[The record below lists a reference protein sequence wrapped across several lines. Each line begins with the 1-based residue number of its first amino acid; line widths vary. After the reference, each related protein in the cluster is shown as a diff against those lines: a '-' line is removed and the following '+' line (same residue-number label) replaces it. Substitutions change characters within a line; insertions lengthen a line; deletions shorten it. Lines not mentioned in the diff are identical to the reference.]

1 MIESFGVKTREL
13 IEKREKTIIIRFNEI
28 HNSAVETISGLLSK
42 IQSSKEFTKEL
53 NKETQN
59 VLKKHFVSYYVKD
72 NSDYV
77 LSVLKKCID
86 EHLDCS
92 TFMSFFTSLAQ
103 AEMYNTARAMKECLL
118 IYSTNKITKT
128 TVCYC
133 FLFNR

>member
-13 IEKREKTIIIRFNEI
+13 IEKREKTIIIRFNEV
-28 HNSAVETISGLLSK
+28 HSSAVETISGLLSK

-72 NSDYV
+72 NSGYV

-86 EHLDCS
+86 EHLNCS

-103 AEMYNTARAMKECLL
+103 AEMYNTARTMKECLL
-118 IYSTNKITKT
+118 IYSTNK
-128 TVCYC
+128 
-133 FLFNR
+133 

>member
-13 IEKREKTIIIRFNEI
+13 IEKREKTIIIRFNEV
-28 HNSAVETISGLLSK
+28 HSSAVETISGLLSK

-72 NSDYV
+72 NSGYV

-92 TFMSFFTSLAQ
+92 TFMSFFTSLTQ
-103 AEMYNTARAMKECLL
+103 AEMYNTARIMKECLL
-118 IYSTNKITKT
+118 IYSTNKITKA